1 MDKGPGQTFLK
12 KKYANDQQVHEKE
25 PNITDHQ
32 DNENQNQKETSPYTG
47 QNGCYQK
54 DKRQIIIVG
63 EDVKKGEHF
72 CTVGGNVNWNSHY
85 RKNSVEFPQNNKN
98 GITL

>member
-47 QNGCYQK
+47 
-54 DKRQIIIVG
+54 
-63 EDVKKGEHF
+63 
-72 CTVGGNVNWNSHY
+72 
-85 RKNSVEFPQNNKN
+85 
-98 GITL
+98 